1 MIPIME
7 INVKDIFENA
17 QKDPSL
23 FSTLDI
29 ESLLTS
35 VENVKND
42 YLENK
47 TLRIVIEDIFNAIN
61 TLSCNLEEKQQL
73 CEKLTG
79 YRIVDRLDEL
89 HKGKHIRWIRNV
101 ENPVLTNGGIVTNIQ
116 FLDKGVYVTTM
127 NAIKRFMKIK
137 LDDCLVFQKMTID
150 EQLILMAY
158 EHMDK

>member
-1 MIPIME
+1 ME
-7 INVKDIFENA
+7 INVKDIFESA
-17 QKDPSL
+17 LKDPSL

-29 ESLLTS
+29 ESLLSS

-47 TLRIVIEDIFNAIN
+47 TLRIVTEDIFNTIN
-61 TLSCNLEEKQQL
+61 TLPCELEDKQQF
-73 CEKLTG
+73 CEKLSG

-89 HKGKHIRWIRNV
+89 HKGKHIRWIRIS
-101 ENPVLTNGGIVTNIQ
+101 ENPVLTNGGLVTNIQ

-127 NAIKRFMKIK
+127 NVMKRFVKIK
-137 LDDCLVFQKMTID
+137 LDDCIVFQKMTME